1 MYYGRLVEWLSV
13 NVAEC
18 VACGCVDVCA
28 RAGDLLREFKTML
41 SGMHSQG
48 AATSVELVRPE
59 LPANPY
65 TNKRLQF
72 WND

>member
-1 MYYGRLVEWLSV
+1 MWLTVSHV
-13 NVAEC
+13 GVRMC
-18 VACGCVDVCA
+18 VCA

-59 LPANPY
+59 QPANPY

>member
-1 MYYGRLVEWLSV
+1 MWV
-13 NVAEC
+13 
-18 VACGCVDVCA
+18 CGCVCA

-65 TNKRLQF
+65 TNKKLQF